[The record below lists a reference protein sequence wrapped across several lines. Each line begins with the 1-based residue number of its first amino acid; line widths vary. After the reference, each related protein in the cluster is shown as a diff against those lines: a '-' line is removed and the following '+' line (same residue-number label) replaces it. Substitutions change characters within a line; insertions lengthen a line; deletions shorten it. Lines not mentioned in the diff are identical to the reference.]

1 MLVQHGLKS
10 GKYSSLIR
18 PSLFVLMSKYWL
30 FFAFW
35 GLTLEI
41 SGCFHYLSLILQNDI
56 RPYKVDEMTYILCLT
71 EWWSFISS
79 IWVTTTINRQWSISE
94 TLNSLTRKL
103 LLFTFLFVFHSLSKL
118 FNLKLLSNSWKQIS
132 RKLPKL
138 KNLRNFHQTT
148 HKYCKDPRGKKN
160 TCIWNDVDGLEAHF
174 ENVQVQHQLK
184 TSFRKLSFSIQFF
197 ICSHLD

>member
-1 MLVQHGLKS
+1 MKWH
-10 GKYSSLIR
+10 
-18 PSLFVLMSKYWL
+18 
-30 FFAFW
+30 
-35 GLTLEI
+35 
-41 SGCFHYLSLILQNDI
+41 
-56 RPYKVDEMTYILCLT
+56 ILCLT

-148 HKYCKDPRGKKN
+148 REKSQEHVVTEAWQISIFSKLCHAMHGYWLERRKN
-160 TCIWNDVDGLEAHF
+160 VKQAWWDFDLSKIRLSCALPSYQKPWKF
-174 ENVQVQHQLK
+174 ECLLNWRAGQIDL
-184 TSFRKLSFSIQFF
+184 FSLQ
-197 ICSHLD
+197 

>member
-1 MLVQHGLKS
+1 MLTQAVRSWEKLDIMQQGIGNPWSHWKFKNFADKMLVQHGLKS

-79 IWVTTTINRQWSISE
+79 IWVTTTFNRQWSISE

-148 HKYCKDPRGKKN
+148 REKSQEHVCHR
-160 TCIWNDVDGLEAHF
+160 
-174 ENVQVQHQLK
+174 NVAN
-184 TSFRKLSFSIQFF
+184 
-197 ICSHLD
+197 